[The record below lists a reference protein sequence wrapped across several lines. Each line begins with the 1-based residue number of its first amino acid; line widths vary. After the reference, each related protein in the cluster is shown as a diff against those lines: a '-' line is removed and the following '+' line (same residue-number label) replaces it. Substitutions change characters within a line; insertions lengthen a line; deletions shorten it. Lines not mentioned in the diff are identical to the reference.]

1 MKPDAAHPFF
11 RPLWRRVALTAVC
24 VGWALVEWLGG
35 EPMWALIATAMTFY
49 SVWLF
54 FWQVPKARRDDAQE
68 G

>member
-1 MKPDAAHPFF
+1 
-11 RPLWRRVALTAVC
+11 LWRRVALTAIC

-54 FWQVPKARRDDAQE
+54 FWQVPKARRDDAEE